1 MLVYNLVVA
10 SKARGESDL
19 PLAKLRPRGSTLGL
33 STTMDTT
40 GPERG
45 QPWGISQAASD
56 RHWSVNKHP
65 GLARRPTWSSVA
77 PDQSMFPNCRVAKT
91 GRACSTFLKQSS

>member
-19 PLAKLRPRGSTLGL
+19 PLAKLRPGGSTPGL
-33 STTMDTT
+33 SRTLDTT

-45 QPWGISQAASD
+45 QP
-56 RHWSVNKHP
+56 
-65 GLARRPTWSSVA
+65 
-77 PDQSMFPNCRVAKT
+77 
-91 GRACSTFLKQSS
+91 